1 MESNVYEEETMT
13 NGLIATVSKIRQKS
27 NTAFVR
33 DDVIRVTFVI
43 NLTEKLDVFFL
54 LSSWIY

>member
-13 NGLIATVSKIRQKS
+13 NGLIATVSKILQKS